1 MRKGKKVVSGQG
13 TPERDGWP
21 VGCKELQN
29 VRYYLGLKSKVSMR
43 SESRKPNGE
52 PGHENSLRW
61 TKEHGLT
68 RWKQE
73 ATITVLEKWP
83 WCNEV
88 ESLNRTQ
95 MEAGRSAKKLPWR
108 LLKWHVPEPGK
119 CLGC

>member
-43 SESRKPNGE
+43 SESQKPNGE

-61 TKEHGLT
+61 TKEHGL
-68 RWKQE
+68 
-73 ATITVLEKWP
+73 IPL
-83 WCNEV
+83 
-88 ESLNRTQ
+88 
-95 MEAGRSAKKLPWR
+95 EAGSHNYGFREMAL
-108 LLKWHVPEPGK
+108 VQ
-119 CLGC
+119 